1 MDKQE
6 KEEAR
11 KVYRKFKVSLCYFFT
26 TVTGFVVNRI
36 KSSKRKSDL

>member
-6 KEEAR
+6 KEEAGE
-11 KVYRKFKVSLCYFFT
+11 VYRKSKVSLYYFFT
-26 TVTGFVVNRI
+26 TVTGFVTRI